1 MCGISGF
8 ISTKN
13 KFNKADLLQMTS
25 CLKHRGPDADGLF
38 MDEGGQTG
46 LGHRRLSILDL
57 SDAANQPMFSS
68 CGRYVIV
75 FNGEVYNFKEIAASL
90 KQQNASLQ
98 FNTAS
103 DTEVVLQAFIQKGT
117 SVFSELNGMFA
128 FAIYDKQQRR
138 LTVGRDHIGIK
149 PLFYYWDGES
159 FVFASELKAF
169 GGLRQLKRKVNEQAI
184 SQFLHLGYIP
194 EPLTIYHNIYKFP
207 SGHFLEIVPQDVSLQ
222 VKPFWKVEDKI
233 GVDVLKNENQA
244 KDELRRLLFD
254 SVEKQL
260 VSDVPIGTFLSGG
273 IDSSLVTAIASKVSP
288 GKVKTFNI
296 GFEEGLFDESGYAA
310 SVANHLNTEHYTSKV
325 KEKDVL
331 ELVPDLLNVYDEPFA
346 DSSAFPTMLV
356 SKLARQHVTVAL
368 SGDGGDELFLG
379 YGMYNWAKRLN
390 NPLLKLFRK
399 PIKRGLSVMNERYK
413 RVAGVLDYTESGHLK
428 SHIFSQE
435 QKFFSGKELAGL
447 LRIHDKP
454 DYAEL
459 NRPLKTIR
467 SLDAYEQQSFWDLT
481 HYLKD
486 DLLVKVDRASMKYS
500 LESRVPLLDFRLVE
514 FALNLDAGLK
524 HRPGVTKFLLK
535 EILYEL
541 VPKAIFDRP
550 KRGFAIPL
558 HKWLKGDLK
567 FLMDKY
573 TSKAIIEA
581 YAIVNNEQVTLLK
594 ERYRS
599 GENYLYNRVWAI
611 ILLHWWLEEKN

>member
-8 ISTKN
+8 FSAKN
-13 KFNKADLLQMTS
+13 KLDKEDLLQMTS
-25 CLKHRGPDADGLF
+25 CLKHRGPDAGGLF
-38 MDEGGQTG
+38 ISEDEQTG

-57 SDAANQPMFSS
+57 SDAANQPMYSS

-75 FNGEVYNFKEIAASL
+75 FNGEVYNFREIAAFL
-90 KQQNASLQ
+90 KQQNPSLQ
-98 FNTAS
+98 LNTTS
-103 DTEVVLQAFIQKGT
+103 DTEVVLQAFIQNGS

-128 FAIYDKQQRR
+128 FAIYDKEQRK
-138 LTVGRDHIGIK
+138 LTLCRDHIGIK

-169 GGLRQLKRKVNEQAI
+169 AALKQLKKEVNEQAI
-184 SQFLHLGYIP
+184 GQFLHLGYIP
-194 EPLTIYHNIYKFP
+194 EPLTIYRKIYKFP
-207 SGHFLEIVPQDVSLQ
+207 SGHFLEIGPHDVSLQ
-222 VKPFWKVEDKI
+222 IRPFWKVEDKI
-233 GVDVLKNENQA
+233 EATVLKDESLA
-244 KDELRRLLFD
+244 KNELRKLLFD
-254 SVEKQL
+254 AVEKQL

-273 IDSSLVTAIASKVSP
+273 IDSSVVTAIASKVSP
-288 GKVKTFNI
+288 GRVKTFNI
-296 GFEEGLFDESGYAA
+296 GFEEGLFDESGYAT
-310 SVANHLNTEHYTSKV
+310 SVAKHLNTEHYTAKV
-325 KEKDVL
+325 KEKDIL
-331 ELVPDLLNVYDEPFA
+331 ELVPELLNVYDEPFA

-356 SKLARQHVTVAL
+356 SQLARQHVTVAL

-379 YGMYNWAKRLN
+379 YGMYTWAKRLN

-399 PIKRGLSVMNERYK
+399 PVKSGLSMMNERYK
-413 RVAGVLDYTESGHLK
+413 RVAGVIDYTKPAHLK

-435 QKFFSGKELAGL
+435 QKFFSEKELARL
-447 LRIHDKP
+447 LCIEKKP
-454 DYAEL
+454 DYSGL
-459 NRPLKTIR
+459 NKILDAGR
-467 SLDAYEQQSFWDLT
+467 SLNAYEHQSFWDLT

-500 LESRVPLLDFRLVE
+500 LESRVPLLDFRLIE
-514 FALNLDAGLK
+514 FALNLDTGLK
-524 HRPGVTKFLLK
+524 NRQGVSKYLLK

-541 VPKAIFDRP
+541 VPRAIFDRP

-558 HKWLKGDLK
+558 HKWLRGDLR

-573 TSKAIIEA
+573 TAREIIET
-581 YAIVNNEQVTLLK
+581 YAIVKYEQVASLK
-594 ERYRS
+594 KRYLS

>member
-8 ISTKN
+8 FSAKN
-13 KFNKADLLQMTS
+13 KFAKEDLLQMTA
-25 CLKHRGPDADGLF
+25 CLRHRGPDADGLF
-38 MDEGGQTG
+38 MDEAGQTG

-57 SDAANQPMFSS
+57 SDAANQPMYSS
-68 CGRYVIV
+68 NGRYVIV
-75 FNGEVYNFKEIAASL
+75 FNGEVYNYREVAAGL
-90 KQQNASLQ
+90 KQEDPSLQ
-98 FNTAS
+98 LNTTS
-103 DTEVVLQAFIQKGT
+103 DTEVVLQAFIQKGP
-117 SVFSELNGMFA
+117 SIFSELNGMFA
-128 FAIYDKQQRR
+128 FAIYDQQQRK
-138 LTVGRDHIGIK
+138 LTIARDHIGIK

-159 FVFASELKAF
+159 FVFASELKALR
-169 GGLRQLKRKVNEQAI
+169 GLKQLKTKVNEQAV

-194 EPLTIYHNIYKFP
+194 EPLTIYQNVYKFP
-207 SGHFLEIVPQDVSLQ
+207 SGHFLEIGLHDASLQ
-222 VKPFWKVEDKI
+222 IRPFWKVEDKI
-233 GVDVLKNENQA
+233 EATILKDESLAKNE
-244 KDELRRLLFD
+244 LRKLLFD
-254 SVEKQL
+254 AVEKQL

-273 IDSSLVTAIASKVSP
+273 IDSSLVTAIASRVSP
-288 GKVKTFNI
+288 GRIKTFNI
-296 GFEEGLFDESGYAA
+296 GFEEGLFDESGYAT
-310 SVANHLNTEHYTSKV
+310 SVAKHLNTEHYTAKV
-325 KEKDVL
+325 KEKDIL
-331 ELVPDLLNVYDEPFA
+331 ELVPELLNVYDEPFA

-356 SKLARQHVTVAL
+356 SQLARQHVTVAL

-379 YGMYNWAKRLN
+379 YGMYTWAKRLN

-399 PIKRGLSVMNERYK
+399 PVKSGLSVMNERYK
-413 RVAGVLDYTESGHLK
+413 RVAGVIDYTKPAHLK

-435 QKFFSGKELAGL
+435 QKFFSERELAGL
-447 LRIHDKP
+447 LRIEERP
-454 DYAEL
+454 DYTGL
-459 NRPLKTIR
+459 NRALIGGR
-467 SLDAYEQQSFWDLT
+467 SLNAYEQQSFWDLT

-500 LESRVPLLDFRLVE
+500 LESRVPLLDFRLIE

-524 HRPGVTKFLLK
+524 HRQGASKYLLK

-558 HKWLKGDLK
+558 HKWLKGELR

-573 TSKAIIEA
+573 TSKEIIET
-581 YAIVNNEQVTLLK
+581 YAIVNYQQVASLK
-594 ERYRS
+594 ERYLS